1 MSCVFESRSI
11 TQSLLPSCAISL
23 TVLQLTPVSDLF
35 IHVNPILNGWLQSVL
50 FTVLN
55 EELLLLSRQPVF
67 FISPSKWAAEW
78 GEFNLYEN
86 AGALQAHSPIAR
98 SFRRFPSSFHSP
110 FSSSSILLPLKGKAW
125 DCSCNDSVLERT
137 FRSLITHKCM
147 LTTAWQSTWK
157 CLLQASAQLHKTS
170 SAVRKSLF

>member
-1 MSCVFESRSI
+1 MCVWITVDYPKPSAFLCDFINSVAAHTSERFIYSCKSYFKWLTSKRLVYRAKWRAASPFKAASVFI
-11 TQSLLPSCAISL
+11 
-23 TVLQLTPVSDLF
+23 F
-35 IHVNPILNGWLQSVL
+35 
-50 FTVLN
+50 
-55 EELLLLSRQPVF
+55 
-67 FISPSKWAAEW
+67 PSKWAAEW

-86 AGALQAHSPIAR
+86 ASTLQAHSPVAR

-110 FSSSSILLPLKGKAW
+110 FSSSSILQPLKGKAL

>member
-1 MSCVFESRSI
+1 MFESQSI

-23 TVLQLTPVSDLF
+23 PVLRLTPVSDLF

-67 FISPSKWAAEW
+67 LFLPTSELQSE

-86 AGALQAHSPIAR
+86 ASALQVHSPIPS

-110 FSSSSILLPLKGKAW
+110 FSSSSIQQPLKGKAS
-125 DCSCNDSVLERT
+125 DCSCNDSLLERT
-137 FRSLITHKCM
+137 FRSLISHKCM

-170 SAVRKSLF
+170 STVRKSLF